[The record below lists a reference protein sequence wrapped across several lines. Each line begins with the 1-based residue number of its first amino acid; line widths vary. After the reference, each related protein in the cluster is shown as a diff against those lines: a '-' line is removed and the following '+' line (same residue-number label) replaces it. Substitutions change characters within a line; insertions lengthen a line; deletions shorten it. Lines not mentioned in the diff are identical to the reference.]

1 MLSRDYI
8 LVTPCFLCN
17 ILTSARIHTLFC
29 PRIHSLFCLPSQS
42 LTVSEIPRPFS
53 YSDEKSVD
61 EDYFFRPWKIHK
73 KVVDGIKSG
82 AQNDPEF
89 VDIALNNREFLRELF
104 IAAGAKEDYIKNPFK
119 CLWSTTHL
127 YALMECEG
135 YWHKPNERTALLSR
149 IPMEMRRRI
158 EELACLVWS
167 RRFVHPCV
175 DSVLGA
181 PLSVEI
187 FQVSVRERIEM
198 RMRMRGIASS
208 CVFLCCN

>member
-1 MLSRDYI
+1 
-8 LVTPCFLCN
+8 
-17 ILTSARIHTLFC
+17 
-29 PRIHSLFCLPSQS
+29 
-42 LTVSEIPRPFS
+42 VSEIPRPFS

-61 EDYFFRPWKIHK
+61 EDYFFRPWKVHK

-104 IAAGAKEDYIKNPFK
+104 VAAGAKEDYIKSPFK

-167 RRFVHPCV
+167 RRFVHPDV

-181 PLSVEI
+181 PLTVEI
-187 FQVSVRERIEM
+187 FQVRLRVRG
-198 RMRMRGIASS
+198 GILRVLSP
-208 CVFLCCN
+208 